1 MFICASE
8 ASMMTWEARHIT
20 NFGIFCKNINNEIE
34 LAAKR
39 GCSEVTICSR
49 LIWDL
54 SADEKGLIKNA
65 LQLAGYKAKWKKL
78 NEDDQNLHIMWEVN
92 DT

>member
-8 ASMMTWEARHIT
+8 ASKMTWEARHIT
-20 NFGIFCKNINNEIE
+20 NFGIFCKQVNNEIE

-54 SADEKGLIKNA
+54 TADEKIFIKNT
-65 LQLAGYKAKWKKL
+65 LMLVGYKAKWKKL
-78 NEDDQNLHIMWEVN
+78 NEDNQNLHIMWEVEEV
-92 DT
+92 